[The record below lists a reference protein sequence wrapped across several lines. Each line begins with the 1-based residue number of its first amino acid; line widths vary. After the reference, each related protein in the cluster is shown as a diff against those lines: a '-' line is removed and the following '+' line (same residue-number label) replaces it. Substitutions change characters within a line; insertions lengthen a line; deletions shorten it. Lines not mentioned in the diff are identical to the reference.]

1 MDSNQVAKSLSND
14 VLKTVYSMGAYNKE
28 QLFKILAAK
37 KIQSWYRK
45 KLRDANQKDEGEGFS
60 MAGVL
65 RERNTT
71 MSLQI
76 RMILKEYNAK
86 HADGLP
92 KLCDEQ
98 DWDSRTLHGDQEK
111 RRGKVDYHQ
120 HEQAADELRRI
131 LSIN

>member
-76 RMILKEYNAK
+76 RMILKEYTQSMLMGYPNFAMNK
-86 HADGLP
+86 IGI
-92 KLCDEQ
+92 
-98 DWDSRTLHGDQEK
+98 QEPFMGTK
-111 RRGKVDYHQ
+111 KSDVVKWIITNMNKQQMNYVGF
-120 HEQAADELRRI
+120 
-131 LSIN
+131 